1 MSVGI
6 LAQRL
11 VVVVRAPVLS
21 LFHSDALAQVHQRDC
36 GSADFLLL
44 SAYPIGVPVRFF
56 NIFSFVDGT
65 RPEFHTVISRFWPAG
80 TAENAVILSS
90 IPDRPIRRSAELK
103 SPCFYEVT
111 GPKLRIQAQDSPAG
125 VPTGEPDQGVP
136 DRSAARQ
143 TGLRPSGYS
152 SGARSILE
160 EKARRN
166 LK

>member
-6 LAQRL
+6 PAQRL
-11 VVVVRAPVLS
+11 LVVVRAPVLS

-44 SAYPIGVPVRFF
+44 SAYPIGVSARFF
-56 NIFSFVDGT
+56 NIFSFVDGA

-90 IPDRPIRRSAELK
+90 IPDRPIRRSAKLK

-111 GPKLRIQAQDSPAG
+111 GPKLRTRPGAPPS
-125 VPTGEPDQGVP
+125 VPLGEPARCTRPNCCAADRPATFGLQLRDQVNIGGK
-136 DRSAARQ
+136 
-143 TGLRPSGYS
+143 T
-152 SGARSILE
+152 
-160 EKARRN
+160 RRN
-166 LK
+166 SK